1 MNISDYRAPDKDGMA
16 EDGIGHRPGA
26 AAGCGTRVRGGLRAD
41 AERNRER
48 LLAAARHMFAEHGLE
63 VSLEDIAERAGVG
76 IATLYRRF
84 STREDLVSAAFEAKL
99 AEYARVA
106 EESLAEPDPWRSF
119 AGCLEKLCA
128 MQAGDRGFTEIVNG
142 SLLPSERITE
152 ARARTASAVAR
163 VVERAQRAGVVR
175 DDAVAEDI
183 PLILMANAGV
193 VRATRGAAPHAWRR
207 MLAYL
212 LDGFRATSPGAGR
225 AMPAPLTPAQIQKL
239 LTGAPSHGSDP
250 PRHAPD

>member
-1 MNISDYRAPDKDGMA
+1 MAGDDTVQGAGETGGCGQRAPS
-16 EDGIGHRPGA
+16 
-26 AAGCGTRVRGGLRAD
+26 GLRAD

-48 LLAAARHMFAEHGLE
+48 LLAAAQHMFAEHGLD
-63 VSLEDIAERAGVG
+63 VALEDIAERAGVG

-84 STREDLVSAAFEAKL
+84 SAREDLVSAAFEAKL

-106 EESLAEPDPWRSF
+106 EESLAEPDPWRAF
-119 AGCLEKLCA
+119 AGCLERLCS

-142 SLLPSERITE
+142 SLIPSERITE
-152 ARARTASAVAR
+152 ARARAASAVAR
-163 VVERAQRAGVVR
+163 VVERAQGAGEVR
-175 DDAVAEDI
+175 DDVVAEDI

-193 VRATRGAAPHAWRR
+193 VRATRGTAPHAWRR

-225 AMPAPLTPAQIQKL
+225 PMPAPLTRAQIQKL
-239 LTGAPSHGSDP
+239 LTDSPSHRSDS
-250 PRHAPD
+250 PRPTAG